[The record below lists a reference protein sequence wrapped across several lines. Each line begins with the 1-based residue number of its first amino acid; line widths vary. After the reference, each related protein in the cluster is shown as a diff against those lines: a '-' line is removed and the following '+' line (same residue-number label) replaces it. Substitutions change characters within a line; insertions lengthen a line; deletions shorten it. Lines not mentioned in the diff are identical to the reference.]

1 MQALRYPWT
10 WFVTGLLLL
19 ALGLVVALEPAGSIP
34 LPTLNDKLMH
44 AGSFMAFMLWFGGV
58 FEPRRAPLLALALTG
73 YGVLIELL
81 QMLTPT
87 RQPEFLDVVA
97 DVAGVLLGW
106 LLCTA
111 GFARWCRTVE
121 SWFATPQL

>member
-1 MQALRYPWT
+1 MQPLRYPLMWLGA
-10 WFVTGLLLL
+10 GLFLLD
-19 ALGLVVALEPAGSIP
+19 LGLYVALQPTTGFIPVSI
-34 LPTLNDKLMH
+34 NDKLLHM
-44 AGSFMAFMLWFGGV
+44 GSFMAFMIWFGGV
-58 FEPRRAPLLALALTG
+58 FEPRRTPVLALALSG
-73 YGVLIELL
+73 YGLLIELL

-87 RQPEFLDVVA
+87 RQAEVMDLVA

-121 SWFATPQL
+121 SWFANPHP